1 VVPGL
6 FALRK
11 TGVPT
16 EPISDAA
23 AAFLASLGEAERAQ
37 TLFPVDSNA
46 WRRWSNIHPFTMR
59 HGMCL
64 DAMTPTQRDRALAL
78 LEATLSAS
86 GYRTARDVMR
96 LNELVVHLTAKPEE
110 YGEWLYWMSVMGTPS
125 PHEPWGWQ
133 IDGHHLIV
141 NCFVLGDQVVMTPMF
156 MGSEPVAADSGP
168 FAGTRV
174 FQAEEQDALTLIRA
188 LSPAQ
193 RDKTVIAKE
202 LPGEAFTAAFR
213 DNLVL
218 GYEGIRFGELTSAQQ
233 RLLARLVETYVGR
246 IGSGHAHATM
256 DEVERHLADMH
267 FAWMGGVEEE
277 SVFYYRLHSPVI
289 LIEFDHQRG
298 IVFDD
303 DEPSRHHIHTV
314 VRTPNGNDY
323 GHDLLRQHHE
333 RFDHARGDHRHS
345 H

>member
-1 VVPGL
+1 
-6 FALRK
+6 
-11 TGVPT
+11 
-16 EPISDAA
+16 
-23 AAFLASLGEAERAQ
+23 
-37 TLFPVDSNA
+37 
-46 WRRWSNIHPFTMR
+46 
-59 HGMCL
+59 
-64 DAMTPTQRDRALAL
+64 
-78 LEATLSAS
+78 
-86 GYRTARDVMR
+86 
-96 LNELVVHLTAKPEE
+96 
-110 YGEWLYWMSVMGTPS
+110 
-125 PHEPWGWQ
+125 
-133 IDGHHLIV
+133 
-141 NCFVLGDQVVMTPMF
+141 MTPMF
-156 MGSEPVAADSGP
+156 MGSEPVAAESGP

-188 LSPAQ
+188 LSPTQ
-193 RDKTVIAKE
+193 QDKTVITKE

-246 IGSGHAHATM
+246 IWSGHARVTM
-256 DEVERHLADMH
+256 DEVERHLGDMH
-267 FAWMGGVEEE
+267 FVWMGGVDED

-303 DEPSRHHIHTV
+303 DEPSRNHIHTV
-314 VRTPNGNDY
+314 IRTPNGNDY

-333 RFDHARGDHRHS
+333 RFDHAHGDHRHS